1 MAPLIFGVLMGV
13 LSFLGL
19 FLASRAHDSM
29 VGIVGFLLFGF
40 GLAFIFSLIAK
51 HTGHP
56 TRQPD
61 H

>member
-1 MAPLIFGVLMGV
+1 MAHVIFGVLMGL

-19 FLASRAHDSM
+19 FLASRAHDAM
-29 VGIVGFLLFGF
+29 LYVVGFLLFGF
-40 GLAFIFSLIAK
+40 GLAFIFSLIVK

-56 TRQPD
+56 TKQPD

>member
-1 MAPLIFGVLMGV
+1 MTPVIFGVLMAL

-19 FLASRAHDSM
+19 FLASRAHDQM
-29 VGIVGFLLFGF
+29 VGAVGYLLFGF
-40 GLAFIFSLIAK
+40 GLAFIFYLIAK

-56 TRQPD
+56 TKQAE